1 MLKIRSASVYGAT
14 LPDSLDAITDGL
26 NTKLHTPILSTHLT
40 STGFVPHPV
49 TNELVTPIAGGYLFA
64 LRRDE
69 KQIPSEEIARQT
81 AATIQHAEAQMGRP
95 LSRKE
100 RDTLK
105 QDVIVLLAQR
115 AFYKTRVIECL
126 YNIQHQHLL
135 ILNAGDNLSD
145 IAVSCL
151 IGALGKLEPRTLHVS
166 DLRHGLTTRLQA
178 FIREGT
184 PDKQAFGTLRPA
196 SEVSLKRIESND
208 EFTAK
213 NVDLEISR
221 EVREALTNG
230 CRVSALRLEDDL
242 ISVRVTADF
251 KLQSIKWD
259 MKEPE
264 QVDDDEPEDEP
275 ADKIHQYRVSAGLKM
290 CSLSGF
296 INSMLEMFQAE
307 PDTTTDGEET
317 DEPAN
322 E

>member
-1 MLKIRSASVYGAT
+1 MKLTSAVVYGAELPAT
-14 LPDSLDAITDGL
+14 LEELEAGL
-26 NTKLHTPILSTHLT
+26 NTKLHTPILPTFIA
-40 STGFVPHPV
+40 STGFIPNPTTH
-49 TNELVTPIAGGYLFA
+49 ELVTPIAGGYLFT
-64 LRRDE
+64 LQRDE
-69 KQIPSEEIARQT
+69 KQIPEDEINRKLKVEVAS
-81 AATIQHAEAQMGRP
+81 AEAKLERK
-95 LSRKE
+95 LSSAEKRS
-100 RDTLK
+100 LK
-105 QDVIVLLAQR
+105 VAVKVSLAEN
-115 AFYKTRVIECL
+115 AYYKTKYIECL
-126 YNIQHQHLL
+126 YDQQNKLL
-135 ILNAGDNLSD
+135 MIANANQNLAD
-145 IAVSCL
+145 TALSCL
-151 IGALGKLEPRTLHVS
+151 LGALGKLETRTLHVS

-307 PDTTTDGEET
+307 PETITDGEET